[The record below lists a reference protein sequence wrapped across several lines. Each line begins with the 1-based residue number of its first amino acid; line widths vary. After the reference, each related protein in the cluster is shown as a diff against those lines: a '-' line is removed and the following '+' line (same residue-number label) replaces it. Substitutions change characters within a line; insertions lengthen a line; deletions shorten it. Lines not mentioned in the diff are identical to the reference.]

1 MDTILTLVQI
11 VFFLC
16 LSVLAIYLMTAINR
30 LLKSINNIQQDINLI
45 TQKTIPVLEN
55 ASNTMRRVDELSEN
69 IQREIDG
76 IMYSIR
82 SLKKIADD
90 VVELET
96 KIKQKVEE
104 PLLDSISFF
113 SGIIK
118 GIKTFIMKMK
128 S

>member
-1 MDTILTLVQI
+1 
-11 VFFLC
+11 
-16 LSVLAIYLMTAINR
+16 MTAINR